1 MTRQEQKDMAY
12 KRNGAQ
18 RANFFSL
25 PQYLISP
32 TMLSFPLMLHFLP
45 QSSSLSHNPHLFPTI
60 PCCIPRFS
68 ILSHNPPLSPT
79 IYSFSTTILSY
90 FLQFSI
96 SLTISHISHK
106 LPFSPV
112 IYHFSYFPVVSNSLF
127 SLRITH
133 LPNYYLT
140 HHSPSTP
147 AITPFTKLFIL
158 SADFL
163 FYPTILSPTSLHP
176 PKILH
181 SPPRSSMFSH
191 NPISYNFLY
200 CPTICLFCTIPCTVP
215 QVLVSATILY
225 SPTISCFSQSPFS
238 STIPCFPTILHY
250 FPHSIFSHNPPFF
263 SIIFPSIFH
272 SLPQFLVSPTILYAP
287 TIPFFHTSLYSPTIP
302 PFSPNPSSLPQF
314 HSNPTSLPQFLL
326 FPTIFILSHNSILS
340 HSHPSLPQFH
350 SFPQASIL
358 SRLLLFPTICPSLP

>member
-25 PQYLISP
+25 PQYLLSP

-68 ILSHNPPLSPT
+68 ILSHNPPVSPT

-200 CPTICLFCTIPCTVP
+200 CPTICLFRTIPCTVP

-225 SPTISCFSQSPFS
+225 SPTISCFSQSPIFFHNSLLSHNPPLFPTFHIFSQSSILFHHLSLNLPFS
-238 STIPCFPTILHY
+238 STIL
-250 FPHSIFSHNPPFF
+250 SFSHNP
-263 SIIFPSIFH
+263 
-272 SLPQFLVSPTILYAP
+272 LC
-287 TIPFFHTSLYSPTIP
+287 
-302 PFSPNPSSLPQF
+302 
-314 HSNPTSLPQFLL
+314 
-326 FPTIFILSHNSILS
+326 SHNSILS
-340 HSHPSLPQFH
+340 LKPLFSHNSSF
-350 SFPQASIL
+350 FPQS
-358 SRLLLFPTICPSLP
+358 LFSPTIPF